1 MSNLRPKLCVLEKG
15 AGGYGFHLHGEKGKT
30 GQFIRLVEAD
40 TPASEAGL
48 LAGDRLAFVNGES
61 VEGESHQQVV
71 ARIRATAGPLELVV
85 VDVATAELLEK
96 LDLRCRR
103 EFVTEG
109 IPLPG
114 RDGDSDRVDARSNGT
129 SAEPPAAPSENGD
142 AASERSERLSV
153 SSSAKEERGGPRP
166 RLCHVKKGAGGY
178 GFNLHSEKTK
188 PGQFIRAVDQDS
200 PAQRAGV
207 RAADKLVQVN
217 RMSVIGMQHSE
228 VVAAIKAGG
237 DETTL
242 LLVDAEAEDFF
253 NRCNV
258 VPTEEHVTGPLP
270 EPASER
276 ASQEEEHQEEAAPER
291 RAKVSVSS
299 SASSAS
305 STASLPAATREPPAA
320 QAAPADGLGLSMSL
334 AEAKERARQKRA
346 AKKAPSMDWS
356 KRNELFGNL

>member
-1 MSNLRPKLCVLEKG
+1 MPFVQASFLLSFNHLQRHSFLDSPNPTVRVIFLMNGRVSCSWSSSVWEEALP
-15 AGGYGFHLHGEKGKT
+15 AGSLSKAKPMK
-30 GQFIRLVEAD
+30 A
-40 TPASEAGL
+40 
-48 LAGDRLAFVNGES
+48 
-61 VEGESHQQVV
+61 
-71 ARIRATAGPLELVV
+71 PL
-85 VDVATAELLEK
+85 DV
-96 LDLRCRR
+96 
-103 EFVTEG
+103 
-109 IPLPG
+109 IPLGSSPFPQCQSLNRSLPLQSLSSLQWGKKPWDRPG
-114 RDGDSDRVDARSNGT
+114 RWSC
-129 SAEPPAAPSENGD
+129 P
-142 AASERSERLSV
+142 V
-153 SSSAKEERGGPRP
+153 SSLQIQPDPVSLSLILKVFLLLSSASSSSWGVQRVHIDQGEEERGGPRP

-188 PGQFIRAVDQDS
+188 PGQFHQSRGPGLPS
-200 PAQRAGV
+200 TESRREG
-207 RAADKLVQVN
+207 RGDKLVQVN